1 MGSVGAIVGDSVG
14 SGVGSFVGVLVGDSV
29 VGEAVG
35 AAVGSAV
42 GAGVGAGVGLRQIL
56 PFPST
61 VVQVRAPQHWLLSQ
75 LSPRLEHFGLMHFV
89 RLTLEILPAV
99 HFLHRRRPAD

>member
-1 MGSVGAIVGDSVG
+1 MGSVGAIVGASVG

-42 GAGVGAGVGLRQIL
+42 GAGVGLRQIL

-61 VVQVRAPQHWLLSQ
+61 TVQVRAPQHWLLSQ
-75 LSPRLEHFGLMHFV
+75 FSPRLEHFGLMHFV

-99 HFLHRRRPAD
+99 HFLHRRRPGD